1 MRVNIARTAS
11 AFDVM
16 CGDGGGVGRG
26 GPSSTTL
33 ALLRGGD
40 SRRALAES
48 VPRSYGSPRARPV
61 PPPPRPARTTSP
73 PEAADDGGEDDQRD
87 VAVDVEEGEVEARE
101 VARAHQRVLV
111 DQEPHDRGPA
121 EPVEEPEPR
130 EPAEQRE
137 GHGGERVVQ
146 ARRRERGGDAEARGD
161 GMEPLRAVHLDVLA
175 GVDQVES
182 RDPHRQREPEEERGR
197 LERPADGDPAAG

>member
-16 CGDGGGVGRG
+16 CGDGDGVGRG

-33 ALLRGGD
+33 ALLRGDD

-111 DQEPHDRGPA
+111 DQEPHDRDPA

-137 GHGGERVVQ
+137 GHGG
-146 ARRRERGGDAEARGD
+146 ARRVQQRRRDEQGRG
-161 GMEPLRAVHLDVLA
+161 
-175 GVDQVES
+175 
-182 RDPHRQREPEEERGR
+182 PHRREE
-197 LERPADGDPAAG
+197 LELADA

>member
-61 PPPPRPARTTSP
+61 RPPPRPVRTASP
-73 PEAADDGGEDDQRD
+73 TEPAGDGGEDDQRD
-87 VAVDVEEGEVEARE
+87 GAVEVEEAE
-101 VARAHQRVLV
+101 VAA
-111 DQEPHDRGPA
+111 
-121 EPVEEPEPR
+121 
-130 EPAEQRE
+130 
-137 GHGGERVVQ
+137 
-146 ARRRERGGDAEARGD
+146 
-161 GMEPLRAVHLDVLA
+161 
-175 GVDQVES
+175 
-182 RDPHRQREPEEERGR
+182 
-197 LERPADGDPAAG
+197 